1 MHHRY
6 KLASG
11 AAVAAL
17 SLVGSDVMGKDT
29 SGNGR
34 TDRQTGGRRRGTADH
49 ETRVDRS
56 VERVLEKFGLRLLDE
71 VGIWTVG

>member
-29 SGNGR
+29 SGN
-34 TDRQTGGRRRGTADH
+34 RQTGGRRRSTADH
-49 ETRVDRS
+49 ETRVDKS
-56 VERVLEKFGLRLLDE
+56 VERYPEKSSGLRSLDE